1 MDNTAATDVRVDDL
15 RSSLAERKKKHVG
28 VQCVTDD
35 DDLYG
40 LYKGVLQDRGL
51 FDPERQ
57 HRVYTT
63 RQTGRGAYS
72 AKVSSP
78 YIYMDS
84 SLDLCVTCLMSLES
98 CEPTRGGRGS
108 RPAAAGAS

>member
-1 MDNTAATDVRVDDL
+1 MVTF
-15 RSSLAERKKKHVG
+15 G
-28 VQCVTDD
+28 VYVNKEYRQTSD
-35 DDLYG
+35 
-40 LYKGVLQDRGL
+40 
-51 FDPERQ
+51 DPERQ

-84 SLDLCVTCLMSLES
+84 SLDLCVVTCDMCHVS
-98 CEPTRGGRGS
+98 
-108 RPAAAGAS
+108 